1 MYFMAFNFSN
11 LDLCFYY
18 LKRVDSQLYSS
29 ETEIASASSSN
40 DMAHFEVSH
49 YTEEEGTE
57 QVPEK

>member
-1 MYFMAFNFSN
+1 MYFMAFNLSN

-29 ETEIASASSSN
+29 EAGIASASPSN

-49 YTEEEGTE
+49 YFEEEGTE
-57 QVPEK
+57 QAPEK